1 MRYFFE
7 SLLGAYFPYI
17 GYRLHGRFV
26 CPLSGWWCRRLSVP
40 YLPSMS
46 AQIVSHCNLNCKHCN
61 ALSPIAEAGF
71 YDVGQLEKDLLELAS
86 KIRTNVFGLVG
97 GESLLHPNIIDIL
110 KCSRRAFPKAHILL
124 FTNGVLAKSMPDA
137 FWKAAREARIVFYVT
152 VYPPFVAFGGIFD
165 FIKERAT
172 LAIPGRKVGSEW
184 RRNAYS
190 FKRSRD
196 DAVRF
201 FKACCWKCYMLH
213 DSKLFVCPSYCLQHY
228 NRYFNENHETVKGY
242 DIYKYSGKE
251 LVEFMKRPDPACRYC
266 TWVMKNETT
275 QWDYSKREKSE
286 WCEDV

>member
-7 SLLGAYFPYI
+7 SLLGGYFPYVR
-17 GYRLHGRFV
+17 YRLHERFV
-26 CPLSGWWCRRLSVP
+26 RPLSGWWCRCLSVP
-40 YLPSMS
+40 YLPLIS
-46 AQIVSHCNLNCKHCN
+46 AQIVSHCNLNCKCCN

-86 KIRTNVFGLVG
+86 KIRTNVLILVG

-110 KCSRRAFPKAHILL
+110 KCSRRAFPKTHIVLL
-124 FTNGVLAKSMPDA
+124 TNGVLAKSMPDA
-137 FWKAAREARIVFYVT
+137 FWKAAREARIVFHVT
-152 VYPPFVAFGGIFD
+152 VYPPFAASGIFD

-172 LAIPGRKVGSEW
+172 LAMPGPKVGSEW
-184 RRNAYS
+184 SRRAYS

-196 DAVRF
+196 DTVRF
-201 FKACCWKCYMLH
+201 FKACYWKCHMLSN
-213 DSKLFVCPSYCLQHY
+213 SKLFVCQSYCLQHY

-266 TWVMKNETT
+266 TWVMKKETA